1 MSKNWSNQTNN
12 IRLDDS
18 KEVWSELETKELESV
33 ELLFLAQLDD
43 FTEIIHELSGLRSDF
58 ISISCLVENEFLE
71 SNCGKLI
78 ILIAHGPVDH
88 VLETLQLTNVSLR
101 DRLSPEDFTEID
113 QNSEDTLS
121 AENEAHADEH
131 VQLLPWHH
139 EHSDPNEGSQNESRS
154 SKDL

>member
-1 MSKNWSNQTNN
+1 M
-12 IRLDDS
+12 
-18 KEVWSELETKELESV
+18 ESV

-43 FTEIIHELSGLRSDF
+43 FAEIIHELSGLRSDF
-58 ISISCLVENEFLE
+58 ITISCLVENEFLQ

-88 VLETLQLTNVSLR
+88 VLEALQFTNVSLR
-101 DRLSPEDFTEID
+101 DCLSPEDLTEID
-113 QNSEDTLS
+113 QNCEDTLC
-121 AENEAHADEH
+121 AKNETHADEH
-131 VQLLPWHH
+131 VQLLPRHH